1 MQIRL
6 LSMQTKDN
14 KRMFVDTILFTIII
28 YFIIQS
34 ISNLIMSVYMLEL
47 LNTSLDIKAAG
58 LAFMFTSIGVLLIKS
73 EFKGL
78 KISGITLIVFRLLYP
93 LFNTSIKLVLSGLA
107 TGSAFIFL
115 PLLFLNN
122 KGNRQFVNS
131 LSLGF
136 GFATLISIFSRT
148 MGYSVDFTEYGS
160 TQFIAWILGIMAIIL
175 LLRYEIKTEETKEA
189 ESGGIFLHILGFISV
204 IGLIYFAYGSPGVFT
219 RWSESNYTLTLAMST
234 LPLLGLIIIMLFK
247 SDLLSSISK
256 RILITWNFLFTM
268 SLVIAISSN
277 QVDFIDNYPSDTIIV
292 GLSSAA
298 MKFFMYLN
306 LILSPVIF
314 IDLMLIMKSMMSKNL
329 SRKNLSLSFLGSA
342 FILVVLIFILLF
354 SNVWGYV
361 EPVSLVFRGMMWLP
375 YLILCLFIFIPVSL
389 MKNIDFPE
397 FTKSKF
403 SIYFVLIFGL
413 LVLGT
418 ITGGLLLSS
427 NPAAADT
434 SSITEVKIMTYN
446 VQQGV
451 NESGEFNFKAQLDL
465 IREINPDIIGL
476 QESDTAKINIG
487 NNDVARYFAD
497 QLDYY
502 SYGGPKVVMQTFGV
516 VLLSRWPIKNP
527 TSFYTYGNEDE
538 IGSIHA
544 QVEVNDIT
552 LNIFVNHPAGS
563 NDSKNAHTEGML
575 ELASGLS
582 NVVLLGDFNWR
593 EDTAFYSMV
602 TQTYTDTWRE
612 VYPTGIDN
620 QGLNMSSTI
629 DHIFVSDTF
638 SVTDAN
644 YITSPASQ
652 TDHPVYWTD
661 ISW

>member
-1 MQIRL
+1 
-6 LSMQTKDN
+6 MQTEDN
-14 KRMFVDTILFTIII
+14 NRMFVDTILFTIII

-58 LAFMFTSIGVLLIKS
+58 LAFMFTSVGVLLIKS
-73 EFKGL
+73 ELKAL
-78 KISGITLIVFRLLYP
+78 KISGITLIVFRLAYP
-93 LFNTSIKLVLSGLA
+93 LFNTSIKLLLSGVA

-115 PLLFLNN
+115 PLLFMINRDN
-122 KGNRQFVNS
+122 SRQFVSS
-131 LSLGF
+131 LSIGTIL
-136 GFATLISIFSRT
+136 ATLLSVFSRT
-148 MGYSVDFTEYGS
+148 MGYTVDFTEYGY
-160 TQFIAWILGIMAIIL
+160 TQFIAWILGIIAIML
-175 LLRYEIKTEETKEA
+175 LLRYDSHPEETEELEK
-189 ESGGIFLHILGFISV
+189 GGIFLHILGFISI
-204 IGLIYFAYGSPGVFT
+204 IGLIYFAYGSPTVFT
-219 RWSESNYTLTLAMST
+219 RWSESDYTLTLVLST
-234 LPLLGLIIIMLFK
+234 LPLLGLLMLMLVRSNLLTALNKTVVIIWNLLFALSLVFAIII
-247 SDLLSSISK
+247 
-256 RILITWNFLFTM
+256 
-268 SLVIAISSN
+268 N
-277 QVDFIDNYPSDTIIV
+277 QVDFIDSYPSDTIIV
-292 GLSSAA
+292 GLSS
-298 MKFFMYLN
+298 FGQVGLMYLN
-306 LILSPVIF
+306 LLLSPVIF
-314 IDLMLIMKSMMSKNL
+314 LDLVYIMRSMMSKKL
-329 SRKNLSLSFLGSA
+329 TRKNLSLSFLGSA

-361 EPVSLVFRGMMWLP
+361 EPVSLIFRGLMWLP
-375 YLILCLFIFIPVSL
+375 FLILCLFILVPVL
-389 MKNIDFPE
+389 IIKNYDFPK
-397 FTKSKF
+397 FAKSKY
-403 SIYFVLIFGL
+403 SIYILILFGL

-418 ITGGLLLSS
+418 ITAGLLLASD
-427 NPAAADT
+427 PADVDT
-434 SSITEVKIMTYN
+434 TGVTEVKIMTYN

-451 NESGEFNFKAQLDL
+451 NDSGEMNFKAQLDL
-465 IREINPDIIGL
+465 IREIDPDIIGL

-516 VLLSRWPIKNP
+516 VLLSRWPISNP

-552 LNIFVNHPAGS
+552 LNVFVNHPAGS
-563 NDSKNAHTEGML
+563 NDSKNAHTQGML

-593 EDTAFYSMV
+593 EDSAFYSMV
-602 TQTYTDTWRE
+602 TQTYIDTWRD
-612 VYPTGIDN
+612 VYPTGIDD

-629 DHIFVSDTF
+629 DHVFVSDTF
-638 SVTDAN
+638 GVVDAN